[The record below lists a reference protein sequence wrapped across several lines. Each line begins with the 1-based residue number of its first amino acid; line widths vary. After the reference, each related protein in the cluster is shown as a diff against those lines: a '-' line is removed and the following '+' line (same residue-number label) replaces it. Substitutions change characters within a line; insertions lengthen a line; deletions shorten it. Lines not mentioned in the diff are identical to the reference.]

1 MNAIAVSAGR
11 LTVYWNSIV
20 IILGLLSGLLLS
32 LSLCG
37 KKCRASAVLCF
48 YPLAAVFSVVF
59 SRLIHWYSYME
70 QYASFAA
77 AITDYGSGGYCITGI
92 LLGALLAGAIVRRL
106 GLVWR
111 VGSLFDAVIPGA
123 VMSMAFIRLADV
135 FGTACRSKI
144 TVMLPILQRLPF
156 AIAATDSAGNTVYKF
171 ATFFM
176 SFVLLLVLSL
186 ALVRFCAE
194 RCDVRMIPGI
204 SGTGNIAR
212 IGLVLFAAIEIVLD
226 STRSDPVSIHFAFLT
241 MLNKYVGFISVTMF
255 ACAVSILCIFIH
267 YYKGVRRTPGH
278 GKAAALLLAGYIISL
293 AGVGGTE
300 YLVQRFTGMFVL
312 YRSIQTLAA
321 ALMAFVVCRCYG
333 ICCEDQD

>member
-70 QYASFAA
+70 QYASFAT

-123 VMSMAFIRLADV
+123 VMSMAFIRLAGV

-144 TVMLPILQRLPF
+144 TVMLPILQKPPFSGHGFLFRKKERTGSLFLRAILLQYTVLIITKLCRLEPQS
-156 AIAATDSAGNTVYKF
+156 T
-171 ATFFM
+171 
-176 SFVLLLVLSL
+176 
-186 ALVRFCAE
+186 
-194 RCDVRMIPGI
+194 
-204 SGTGNIAR
+204 
-212 IGLVLFAAIEIVLD
+212 VLF
-226 STRSDPVSIHFAFLT
+226 
-241 MLNKYVGFISVTMF
+241 
-255 ACAVSILCIFIH
+255 
-267 YYKGVRRTPGH
+267 
-278 GKAAALLLAGYIISL
+278 
-293 AGVGGTE
+293 
-300 YLVQRFTGMFVL
+300 
-312 YRSIQTLAA
+312 
-321 ALMAFVVCRCYG
+321 
-333 ICCEDQD
+333 IC